1 MEFPKRLDAGAKI
14 TVDVE
19 TVFANAMKPYP
30 AQITQAEKQFM
41 LFTGNVYYYSPY
53 MTTEQTTTVNCFSST
68 IESYTKTKPV
78 VTAENSITYGP
89 YEKKSPFS
97 QVRKASVLGMTFT
110 SDSRRITN
118 LMDVFYMQQQG
129 KLCWLTHNFFRIIP

>member
-1 MEFPKRLDAGAKI
+1 MITRIYFEKVLILFSFRNAKFYRVEFPKRLDAGAKI

-78 VTAENSITYGP
+78 VTAENTITYGP
-89 YEKKSPFS
+89 YEKKSSFS
-97 QVRKASVLGMTFT
+97 QVRKASILGMTFT
-110 SDSRRITN
+110 TD
-118 LMDVFYMQQQG
+118 
-129 KLCWLTHNFFRIIP
+129 